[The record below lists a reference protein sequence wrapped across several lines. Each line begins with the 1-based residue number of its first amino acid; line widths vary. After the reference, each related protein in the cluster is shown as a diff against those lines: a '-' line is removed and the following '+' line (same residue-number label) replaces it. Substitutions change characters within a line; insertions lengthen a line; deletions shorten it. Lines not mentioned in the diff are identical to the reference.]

1 MVACVWVFLIFF
13 LVIGEIVMKELVYYF
28 GGSLLKTVTI
38 GLTLFIPK
46 SSISGMQEIEIHVYT
61 YNTYYSAVL
70 ILQSP

>member
-1 MVACVWVFLIFF
+1 
-13 LVIGEIVMKELVYYF
+13 MKELVYYF